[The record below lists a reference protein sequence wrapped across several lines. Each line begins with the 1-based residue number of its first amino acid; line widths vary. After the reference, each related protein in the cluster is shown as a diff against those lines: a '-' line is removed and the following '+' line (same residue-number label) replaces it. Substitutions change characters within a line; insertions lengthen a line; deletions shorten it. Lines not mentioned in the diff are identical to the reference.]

1 MKENMNEG
9 QGWEGVNHHT
19 ISPILSQTTT
29 QGKKSKGPTNK
40 DIMIHTEAGRVALY
54 ACHYGF
60 RMRQYVVHYSVLF
73 GECEDIYG
81 KITAAKMRA
90 MICTGGGQISRL
102 ITQLLKHGTIKRI
115 EGERKTDKYYL
126 LTELGRNVRTLYL
139 ATYLERY
146 QRLLKHISKHSG
158 G

>member
-1 MKENMNEG
+1 MAKKMNESKG
-9 QGWEGVNHHT
+9 MYGVNPPHPFL
-19 ISPILSQTTT
+19 IPSQTDTADA
-29 QGKKSKGPTNK
+29 KSKGLTNR

-73 GECEDIYG
+73 GECEDING

-90 MICTGGGQISRL
+90 LICTGGGQIARL

-115 EGERKTDKYYL
+115 DGKRKTDKYYL
-126 LTELGRNVRTLYL
+126 LTELGRNVRALYL
-139 ATYLERY
+139 ATYRERY
-146 QRLLKHISKHSG
+146 ARLVKHIAKNESE
-158 G
+158 